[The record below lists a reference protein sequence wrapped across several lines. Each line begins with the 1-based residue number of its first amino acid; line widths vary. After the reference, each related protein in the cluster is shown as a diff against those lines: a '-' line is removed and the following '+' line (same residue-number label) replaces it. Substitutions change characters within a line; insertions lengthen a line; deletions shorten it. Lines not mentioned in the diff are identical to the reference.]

1 MLYSKFGNRGNIL
14 SYGKRLKE
22 FRKSIG
28 LSQQDFASSIG
39 FQLYKI
45 RDIEVERLQLT
56 PEIAELIQKKYSLNG
71 WWLLT
76 GEGEMFS
83 KTGEAVQHQSGSG
96 DLSAGVDISNL
107 YSRINGQQVND
118 IRIDNKKIFD
128 YVQKKLPSIFEK
140 VANADPRTLS
150 QDDRDIEDFLGRI
163 TEIHLVQC
171 VSDTNSWAENVVFAF
186 MFLDNQQLIYV
197 PSGYMNFMNG
207 GHSGLIPFGRWLQKR
222 SLMGKLSLKHVEYDL
237 FRAHLEK
244 SEYTADVIEIPEYT
258 DRELAKEYFKS
269 FVKGERWGDKAG
281 ELF

>member
-96 DLSAGVDISNL
+96 DLGDQNSLTNFDL
-107 YSRINGQQVND
+107 WQVNGGVG
-118 IRIDNKKIFD
+118 IGGNTNTLNLKYRDN
-128 YVQKKLPSIFEK
+128 YVKLEQLA
-140 VANADPRTLS
+140 VMGG
-150 QDDRDIEDFLGRI
+150 IEG
-163 TEIHLVQC
+163 
-171 VSDTNSWAENVVFAF
+171 AEAP
-186 MFLDNQQLIYV
+186 IK
-197 PSGYMNFMNG
+197 G
-207 GHSGLIPFGRWLQKR
+207 
-222 SLMGKLSLKHVEYDL
+222 
-237 FRAHLEK
+237 LEK
-244 SEYTADVIEIPEYT
+244 LKD
-258 DRELAKEYFKS
+258 ELKQYI
-269 FVKGERWGDKAG
+269 
-281 ELF
+281 

>member
-1 MLYSKFGNRGNIL
+1 MGHGLELKKIVKEIENTLGFTHKALADALNTNENRVKQLAAGNIKSFKEEEIDILVNKYKL
-14 SYGKRLKE
+14 SRVW
-22 FRKSIG
+22 I
-28 LSQQDFASSIG
+28 
-39 FQLYKI
+39 
-45 RDIEVERLQLT
+45 
-56 PEIAELIQKKYSLNG
+56 
-71 WWLLT
+71 LT
-76 GEGEMFS
+76 GEGEILES
-83 KTGEAVQHQSGSG
+83 RAQ
-96 DLSAGVDISNL
+96 DNNL
-107 YSRINGQQVND
+107 H
-118 IRIDNKKIFD
+118 IDNKKIFD